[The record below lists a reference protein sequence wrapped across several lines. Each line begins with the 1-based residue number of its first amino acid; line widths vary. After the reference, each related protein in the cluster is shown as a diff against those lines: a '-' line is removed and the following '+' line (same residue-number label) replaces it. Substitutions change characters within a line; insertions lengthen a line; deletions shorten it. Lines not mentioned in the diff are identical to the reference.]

1 MKCDKASLELE
12 RQSIENLL
20 GDMCSFESIASEL
33 TESEKVELFNLSV
46 VVASQADRYY
56 RALRL
61 SPSSSLG
68 ISCAKSSYER
78 NYIVSLMTANAV
90 KAFKKRE
97 GRDPVVVELGMG
109 SGLNCVAALLVN
121 EGSRVIGFEIDK
133 KTADFAENLLR
144 QYGVSDRVEVRLED
158 FLQANMDGITADI
171 VVNENI
177 GPDLV
182 YEPLIPA
189 ANKIRPYTHEGT
201 LFVPGGV
208 DIYLEGPFGEGF
220 EKSKVYMRRVLFSE
234 QAPNPIVLR
243 HVLRPGKIPSGHFV
257 FGYGL
262 EILDYKGEKVIS
274 KQGLPQGYI
283 RHLSLVPE
291 PRRVETTGIDP
302 NSSYLL
308 EMALDYEAR
317 QVVPPPIITLT
328 RAA

>member
-12 RQSIENLL
+12 RQSIEDLL
-20 GDMCSFESIASEL
+20 GDMCSFESIASKL
-33 TESEKVELFNLSV
+33 TESEKVELFDLSV

-61 SPSSSLG
+61 SPSIIG
-68 ISCAKSSYER
+68 ISCARSSYER
-78 NYIVSLMTANAV
+78 NYIISLMTANAV

-109 SGLNCVAALLVN
+109 SGLNCVAALLAN

-133 KTADFAENLLR
+133 EAADFAMNLFR

-158 FLQANMDGITADI
+158 FLQANMGGITADI

-220 EKSKVYMRRVLFSE
+220 EKSKVYMGRVLFSE
-234 QAPNPIVLR
+234 QTPNPIVLR

-274 KQGLPQGYI
+274 KQGLPKGYI
-283 RHLSLVPE
+283 RHLSLVPQ

-308 EMALDYEAR
+308 EMALDYEER
-317 QVVPPPIITLT
+317 RVIPSTITLT